1 MKVAKV
7 KAQLK
12 TIGIADLKQIC
23 YATRVTMLEWQTER
37 FIWTALCKTVQVE

>member
-23 YATRVTMLEWQTER
+23 YATRVTMLGVLFEPR
-37 FIWTALCKTVQVE
+37 YVRRCRSN